1 MTGDDRGDLPPAPGG
16 PYAAWD
22 RIVVWWD
29 VAFVAILV
37 LTAIQM
43 AVEGARGAGLL
54 LSYVALAAIGIAYA
68 IWGGPAARSRN
79 QTAATAYLVV
89 LVIGTGVATAG
100 SESASLLLF
109 AAFSHGWML
118 LERRLWSIVASA
130 ALAVAAT
137 LGILIRVGFAPQ
149 AVTVLP
155 AQMGVVLVFAVGLG
169 MWVAWTMR
177 QVEEHARLLDELRAA
192 QDALAR
198 SHHTAG
204 VEAERARIAREIHD
218 TLAQGFTSVV
228 MQAQAAS
235 AVLDTDDDGV
245 EVVRERLHL
254 IEETARDNLAEA
266 RALVAAF
273 APAPLKEKS
282 LVEALGRL
290 VTRFGDE
297 TGLQSWFVAD
307 GVLGLPPSAEVVLLR
322 VAQEGLANVRR
333 HASANVVEVRLACVD
348 DTVLLE
354 VSDDGRGLP
363 EGFGLVAGEG
373 FGLSGMRERVA
384 TAGGSLSIG
393 PGDTGGTVLAVRLP
407 LDNAASR
414 SGGVGTAGTGTG
426 PGALAAGAD
435 GIADAESR
443 GPGTGE
449 PEVSGSGARGVEDR
463 RAGAGT
469 TEGQR
474 G

>member
-1 MTGDDRGDLPPAPGG
+1 MTGDEMTGDDRDRPAGEVRDDDLPPAPEG

-22 RIVVWWD
+22 RLVVWWD
-29 VAFVAILV
+29 VAFVVILV
-37 LTAIQM
+37 LIAIQI
-43 AVEGARGAGLL
+43 AIEGTRGVGLL
-54 LSYVALAAIGIAYA
+54 VSYAALAAIGVAYA
-68 IWGGPAARSRN
+68 VWGGPAARSRN
-79 QTAATAYLVV
+79 QLAAAAYLLV
-89 LVIGTGVATAG
+89 LVLGTGVATAG
-100 SESASLLLF
+100 SDSATLLLF
-109 AAFSHGWML
+109 VAFAHAWML
-118 LERRLWSIVASA
+118 LERRRWSVVASA
-130 ALAVAAT
+130 AIACAAT
-137 LGILIRVGFAPQ
+137 LGVLIRVGFAPDM
-149 AVTVLP
+149 VIILP

-235 AVLDTDDDGV
+235 AVLDTDDADGV
-245 EVVRERLHL
+245 EAAQERLHL

-273 APAPLKEKS
+273 APAPLKERS

-297 TGLQSWFVAD
+297 TGLQAWFVAD

-333 HASANVVEVRLACVD
+333 HASASEAEVRLTCLD

-363 EGFGLVAGEG
+363 ESFGPGTGEG

-393 PGDTGGTVLAVRLP
+393 PGDVRGTVLAVRLP
-407 LDNAASR
+407 LDEA
-414 SGGVGTAGTGTG
+414 GGDPRVG
-426 PGALAAGAD
+426 AGA
-435 GIADAESR
+435 AEGRR
-443 GPGTGE
+443 G
-449 PEVSGSGARGVEDR
+449 
-463 RAGAGT
+463 
-469 TEGQR
+469 
-474 G
+474 